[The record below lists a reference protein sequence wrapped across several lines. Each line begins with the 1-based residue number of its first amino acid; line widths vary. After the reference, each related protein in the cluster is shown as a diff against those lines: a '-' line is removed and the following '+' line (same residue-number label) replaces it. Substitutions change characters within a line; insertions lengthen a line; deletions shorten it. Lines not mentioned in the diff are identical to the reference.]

1 MCNAVCLCNAL
12 CNALCLCN
20 ALRNAWSIHYTI
32 PHRNPYRHTLI
43 DLCIRRN
50 EPLPI
55 RLRNRNGGG
64 YHMRPTSFH
73 VSFVTADYPAFGEG
87 MPTKGGVQVRAPP

>member
-1 MCNAVCLCNAL
+1 MCNALCDAVCLCNAL

-43 DLCIRRN
+43 VHQA
-50 EPLPI
+50 E
-55 RLRNRNGGG
+55 
-64 YHMRPTSFH
+64 
-73 VSFVTADYPAFGEG
+73 
-87 MPTKGGVQVRAPP
+87 